1 MFSYFLV
8 FKFPNFVAFLIKVF
22 LGRRNIIDMQLF
34 PFLPL
39 ALSLANSLAV
49 SGSSVSSYVQFPV
62 QKLASIPN
70 IASQYTSG
78 IFKRGEASNST
89 LVHEIGLYAV
99 KMEIGTPPQ
108 TVYLQ
113 LDTGSSDM
121 YVNDADSAY
130 CELLSDGSDYV
141 STDNYELTATFSELP
156 SSTVSAEAYNTLC
169 SYWGAFSP
177 SNSSTF
183 KYNDTFFDETYGD
196 GTYYEGTY
204 GTDVVSLG
212 DITLKSFSFG
222 VANNTENQNGI
233 LGISLPAGEY
243 TDALENAYSI
253 TPFEYRNFPMALKSY
268 GKIEKMAYSLF
279 LNEPEAHFGSILFG
293 AVDKNKYSGQL
304 YTLPMLQAFNT
315 LDSLG
320 PGMFVTAQSVAIS
333 DGFSGNK
340 TVSEIQFPVL
350 FDSGT
355 TYSTLP
361 TEIADSIGKFFDG
374 KYSSDDQGY
383 IADCS
388 KMNNTLLSIDFG
400 GFNISA
406 NISNFVT
413 RTKDHCLLNIEAT
426 DSGFVLGDAF
436 LVDAYVV
443 YDLEDY
449 EVSIA
454 QASFNSQGEDIEIIS
469 NSIPGAIPA
478 PGYSSTWVY
487 TPDSPIGT
495 GDFLN
500 MSWTSYSDYSE
511 YQTLLS
517 AATASSSSSSSS
529 SDQTTTKKRNSGD
542 RIQQSF
548 FSFSLIP
555 LLSYIL
561 L

>member
-1 MFSYFLV
+1 
-8 FKFPNFVAFLIKVF
+8 
-22 LGRRNIIDMQLF
+22 MQLF

-78 IFKRGEASNST
+78 IFKRGEAFNST

-177 SNSSTF
+177 N
-183 KYNDTFFDETYGD
+183 
-196 GTYYEGTY
+196 
-204 GTDVVSLG
+204 VVSLG
-212 DITLKSFSFG
+212 DITLKCFSFG

-243 TDALENAYSI
+243 TDALENAYNI

-268 GKIEKMAYSLF
+268 GKIEKMAYSFF